1 MAHLTKPASYL
12 TCDSDVGSNIENMTR
27 RKVQRSGSF
36 SEVEGD
42 MKAGR
47 LAVTLPKRSHSFRS
61 CLKKPSTVE
70 APPFQSS
77 SRHSSGSKAVMFT
90 DEIGECLVEVKK
102 YVETEPLKIID
113 NDNIELLNSKHTEE
127 TSTSTMLKMFIILM
141 L

>member
-12 TCDSDVGSNIENMTR
+12 TCDGNFDSVVESNLENMTK

-47 LAVTLPKRSHSFRS
+47 LSVNLPKRSHSFRS

-70 APPFQSS
+70 APPSQ
-77 SRHSSGSKAVMFT
+77 
-90 DEIGECLVEVKK
+90 
-102 YVETEPLKIID
+102 
-113 NDNIELLNSKHTEE
+113 
-127 TSTSTMLKMFIILM
+127 
-141 L
+141 